1 MFGFSYLCANIPNEK
16 LKSVRGSNIPNG
28 KLKLVREEL
37 IKFDFHGRLKG
48 SLQSL
53 ITVLFGSIIN
63 KNIDLFK
70 YRSLKLAINYLLD
83 NCCFTLGSMC
93 FRK

>member
-1 MFGFSYLCANIPNEK
+1 MVDLQ
-16 LKSVRGSNIPNG
+16 
-28 KLKLVREEL
+28 
-37 IKFDFHGRLKG
+37 D

-53 ITVLFGSIIN
+53 SKVLFGSIIN

-93 FRK
+93 FHKLIGITMAGPRKC